1 MSNGNGPVGRIK
13 YKAKDGTIYDVGT
26 FWDNGRGLSLSPE
39 KATDT
44 SGRYPKMALAEAAKL
59 VAGGNGYL
67 NVYMNDRQPQRQE
80 RRERPAREERP
91 SIRRREPQPDDFDD
105 DLPFK

>member
-1 MSNGNGPVGRIK
+1 MSNGNGPVGRMK

-39 KATDT
+39 KVTDT

-59 VAGGNGYL
+59 VSQGQGYL
-67 NVYMNDRQPQRQE
+67 NCYMSDRQPQRQE

-91 SIRRREPQPDDFDD
+91 SNRRREPEPDFDD
-105 DLPFK
+105 DLPF